1 MGGVDGGVQAEL
13 GNSASV
19 QRLPLSA
26 AQLGIW
32 LGQQLDPAS
41 PYYWTAEAIV
51 LDGELDVTAFEAA
64 LRGAIDECE
73 ALHVRFRAD
82 DSASNEVVWQ
92 VPVREAWSL
101 RHVDLTHPSPSFPGK
116 RESSDVESACESHWN
131 PAEALSPNPSPA
143 SGRGERRAAAPAVK
157 LAGMTDFGG
166 VEPDHAWVA
175 AQRWLHDD
183 LQRTADLA
191 HGALFATALL
201 RLAPQRHLWVLR
213 VHHVALDGY
222 GYALLQRR
230 VAALYARAT
239 GAQVDDQFTKARATL
254 AAVVEEAREYQQHA
268 SETDR
273 AFWIARL
280 AGAPAPVSLAPPATL
295 ARGVRKARGDLARDG
310 ESGTQVL
317 ERWQTA
323 AKTCGVDWAAWLIAA
338 TAAWLAQRTG
348 ARDITLGL
356 PVMGRL
362 GSVGLTVPCMAMNI
376 VPLRIQV
383 DPAQGIAALAKSVA
397 AEMRAIRP
405 HQRYRYEWLRHD
417 LGRAVN
423 GQRLF
428 GPVINLMPFDRP
440 LEFGALAARAQ
451 PVSAGPVEDLSI
463 TVAPHAAGMR
473 FDFEANP
480 DAYDAD
486 TLSAHRAA
494 LVHIIDTLL
503 AAPIDA
509 PLTDVLGDWHVPTAP
524 ALSIIEGAPVGEIT
538 AVLDAFRAH
547 AATTPQAIA
556 VEQDGKALSYAE
568 VLLEV
573 KQLAAV
579 LAEQGVAREDRVAIL
594 LPRSPQTIVA
604 LLAVLWAGAG
614 YVPLDPDSPDA
625 RIAMVLA
632 DARPRLVLSV
642 RGYAK
647 RVGSDLLLCLD
658 ELTDLAGGEC
668 ELVPDSPLPLA
679 GRAGNSQR
687 TALSLR
693 SRSAV
698 QCRQWGAER
707 GQGERGRGV
716 TLEPGTALDRTSP
729 LPQPLSRARERGAHT
744 VASTKPVIPA
754 KAGIQLPRVEPNPG
768 FRRDDETGGG
778 VALSMNEPVT
788 VADDALAYIIYTSGS
803 TGRPNGVM
811 IGRDALA
818 HFVAG
823 ARVRYAMTSADRVL
837 QFAPLHFDASVE
849 EIFLSLTTGATLVL
863 RNDEMLE
870 SLPRFLAACAAK
882 RISVLDLPTAFW
894 HELAYCVGD
903 ESGSH
908 ALPESIRLVIIGGE
922 AALADRIARW
932 RKAASPHVV
941 LLNTYGPTET
951 TVICTTAVLSG
962 PDALT
967 WSGESVPIG
976 APLPG
981 MTAVVVDDAL
991 RPVAPGEAGELCMI
1005 GAALARGYFE
1015 RQQVTDA
1022 RFVRLTSFN
1031 GAPRAYRTGD
1041 RVRQAED
1048 GALVYLGR
1056 LDDEFKISGYRIDPA
1071 EIETA
1076 LLDYRGVRE
1085 AAVVGQVLPGGSK
1098 RLAAFIVCDGEP
1110 YSGALQKHLSQR
1122 LPAPAIPSAY
1132 VPLSRLPRNANNK
1145 IDRSALRTLGLD
1157 DIPASDGTKT
1167 ATLSTLE
1174 RIVIAVWS
1182 EVLGTQQ
1189 IGVDSDFFALGGK
1202 SLQAI
1207 QVANRL
1213 GVALQREVAVS
1224 SLFRHP
1230 TVAALAA
1237 ALDVPES
1244 HTPPDQACDPFAPL
1258 LRIQSGDEGQPP
1270 LFCVHPAEGL
1280 SWCYMGLAAQ
1290 LRNTPIY
1297 GLQSR
1302 GITGESPAH
1311 IDEVVADYIALVRS
1325 VQPHGPYRF
1334 MGWSSGGGI
1343 AHAMAAR
1350 MQAEGEQVELL
1361 AMMDAYPSD
1370 IWAGKPEPTERDA
1383 LIVLLDVI
1391 GYAGKGHLG
1400 DDGQA
1405 LSLDAMRARLQ
1416 RPGTVFAERDAA
1428 SLAKLTGQAINSMKL
1443 YRGLRHPVFQGDVLF
1458 FHAAQRPAEA
1468 PDWLGWR
1475 PYVRGELQ
1483 RVDIDSTHNGMSQ
1496 RAPLAHIG
1504 RVLASKLE
1512 S

>member
-1 MGGVDGGVQAEL
+1 MGGVDQGVGKAAAAE
-13 GNSASV
+13 
-19 QRLPLSA
+19 RLPLSA

-41 PYYWTAEAIV
+41 PSYWTAEAIV
-51 LDGELDVTAFEAA
+51 LDGELDVAAFEAA
-64 LRGAIDECE
+64 LSGAIDECE

-82 DSASNEVVWQ
+82 DAASDEVVWQ

-101 RHVDLTHPSPSFPGK
+101 RHIDL
-116 RESSDVESACESHWN
+116 SARGDLARCE
-131 PAEALSPNPSPA
+131 L
-143 SGRGERRAAAPAVK
+143 
-157 LAGMTDFGG
+157 
-166 VEPDHAWVA
+166 A
-175 AQRWLHDD
+175 AQRWLYDD

-201 RLAPQRHLWVLR
+201 RLAPQRHLWTLR

-239 GAQVDDQFTKARATL
+239 GVQIDDQFSKPRATL
-254 AAVVEEAREYQQHA
+254 AAVIEEAREYQQHA
-268 SETDR
+268 SAADR
-273 AFWIARL
+273 AFWTARL
-280 AGAPAPVSLAPPATL
+280 AGAAAPVSLAPPATL
-295 ARGVRKARGDLARDG
+295 ARGVRKARGDLAREGDTG
-310 ESGTQVL
+310 AQVL
-317 ERWQTA
+317 ERWQAA
-323 AKTCGVDWAAWLIAA
+323 AKNCGVDWAAWLIATA
-338 TAAWLAQRTG
+338 AAWLAQHTG

-417 LGRAVN
+417 LGRAN
-423 GQRLF
+423 GGQRLF

-440 LEFGALAARAQ
+440 LEFGALAARAL

-463 TVAPHAAGMR
+463 TVAPHATGMR

-480 DAYDAD
+480 HAYDAD
-486 TLSAHRAA
+486 TLSAHRAS
-494 LVHIIDTLL
+494 LVHTIDTLL

-509 PLTDVLGDWHVPTAP
+509 PLVEVLSDWLASTLP
-524 ALSIIEGAPVGEIT
+524 ALSIIEGEPINEVVS
-538 AVLDAFRAH
+538 VLDALRAH
-547 AATTPQAIA
+547 ATATPHAIA

-568 VLLEV
+568 LLVEV
-573 KQLAAV
+573 KRLAAV
-579 LAEQGVAREDRVAIL
+579 LAGQGVTREDRVAIL

-642 RGYAK
+642 RGYAE
-647 RVGSDLLLCLD
+647 RVGGDLTLLCLD
-658 ELTDLAGGEC
+658 ELANDPSEPAQN
-668 ELVPDSPLPLA
+668 SPLPHA
-679 GRAGNSQR
+679 G
-687 TALSLR
+687 
-693 SRSAV
+693 
-698 QCRQWGAER
+698 E
-707 GQGERGRGV
+707 GQGERGREIAP
-716 TLEPGTALDRTSP
+716 EPSAALDGGSP
-729 LPQPLSRARERGAHT
+729 LPQPLSHKCERGAQSGSAT
-744 VASTKPVIPA
+744 PTTPVIPA
-754 KAGIQLPRVEPNPG
+754 KAGIQLPSVELDPG
-768 FRRDDETGGG
+768 LRRDDEPGGA
-778 VALSMNEPVT
+778 ALWMEEPVP
-788 VADDALAYIIYTSGS
+788 VADNALAYIIYTSGS

-823 ARVRYAMTSADRVL
+823 ARMRYAMTPADRVL

-849 EIFLSLTTGATLVL
+849 EIFLSLTIGATLVL
-863 RNDEMLE
+863 RNDAMLE

-903 ESGSH
+903 ESGAH
-908 ALPESIRLVIIGGE
+908 ALPPSIRLVIIGGE
-922 AALADRIARW
+922 AALAERIARW
-932 RKAASPHVV
+932 RKVASPHVV

-1005 GAALARGYFE
+1005 GGALARGYFE

-1022 RFVRLTSFN
+1022 RFIQLASLTH
-1031 GAPRAYRTGD
+1031 APRAYRTGD
-1041 RVRQAED
+1041 RVREAED

-1110 YSGALQKHLSQR
+1110 DSSALQQHLAQR

-1132 VPLSRLPRNANNK
+1132 VPLNRLPRNANNK
-1145 IDRSALRTLGLD
+1145 IDRAALRTLGLD
-1157 DIPASDGTKT
+1157 DAVAKTGAASESANT
-1167 ATLSTLE
+1167 ATLSPLQRT
-1174 RIVIAVWS
+1174 VIKVWS

-1189 IGVDSDFFALGGK
+1189 IGADSDFFALGGK

-1213 GVALQREVAVS
+1213 GVALLREVAVS

-1230 TVAALAA
+1230 SVAALAA
-1237 ALDVPES
+1237 ALDVPEG
-1244 HTPPDQACDPFAPL
+1244 HTPPDQASDPFAPL
-1258 LRIQSGDEGQPP
+1258 LRIQSGDASLPA

-1302 GITGESPAH
+1302 GMTGESPAH
-1311 IDEVVADYIALVRS
+1311 IDEVVTDYIALVRS

-1343 AHAMAAR
+1343 THAMAAR
-1350 MQAEGEQVELL
+1350 MQADGEQVELL

-1400 DDGQA
+1400 DDGQP

-1416 RPGTVFAERDAA
+1416 RPGTVFADRDAA
-1428 SLAKLTGQAINSMKL
+1428 SLARLTGQAIDSMKL
-1443 YRGLRHPVFQGDVLF
+1443 YRGLRHPVFEGDVLF
-1458 FHAAQRPAEA
+1458 FYAAQRPAEA

-1475 PYVRGELQ
+1475 PYVKGELQ

-1504 RVLASKLE
+1504 RELAKRLE